1 MPDALL
7 AVLLPAFAAGV
18 VAVLATVAVE
28 RLGGTRGGI
37 LSSIPTTIVP
47 AALGIWGDGRDVEG
61 FQRAMHFV
69 PVGILLNAGYLLLWR
84 VVPARLGMIVH
95 RHLLAW
101 TVAVTLGAWLAAAL
115 AVASLEHLAD
125 PSPGEARIAGLVA
138 ALAGLALAVAANR
151 VRHPAPQGA
160 RRVGLPVLC
169 ARGAAAA
176 VAIGCAL
183 LLARAGL
190 PVASGI
196 ASVFPAIFTTV
207 MVATWIAQ
215 GPRVPTG
222 AVGPMML
229 GTLSVTAYALLA
241 AWLFPVMPA
250 GWAAAACWVAATGC
264 VSVPAYAWLSARAT
278 SGSTPATPR

>member
-1 MPDALL
+1 VPDALL

-28 RLGGTRGGI
+28 RLGGARGGV

-47 AALGIWGDGRDVEG
+47 AALGIWGDGTDPEG
-61 FQRAMHFV
+61 FRRAMHFV

-84 VVPARLGMIVH
+84 VVPGRLGMIVH

-101 TVAVTLGAWLAAAL
+101 TVIVALGAWLAAATS
-115 AVASLEHLAD
+115 VAALERMAA
-125 PSPGEARIAGLVA
+125 PSAGQARVAGFAA
-138 ALAGLALAVAANR
+138 ALAGLALAIAANR
-151 VRHPAPQGA
+151 VRHPAPAGS
-160 RRVGLPVLC
+160 RRVGVPVLL

-176 VAIGCAL
+176 AAIGCAL

-241 AWLFPVMPA
+241 AWLFPLIPA

>member
-28 RLGGTRGGI
+28 RLGGARGGV

-47 AALGIWGDGRDVEG
+47 AALGIWGDGTDPEG
-61 FQRAMHFV
+61 FRRAMHFV

-84 VVPARLGMIVH
+84 IVPGRLGMIVH

-101 TVAVTLGAWLAAAL
+101 TVAVALGAWLAAAT
-115 AVASLEHLAD
+115 AVAALERVAE
-125 PSPGEARIAGLVA
+125 PSPGQALVTGFAA

-151 VRHPAPQGA
+151 VRHPAPAGS
-160 RRVGLPVLC
+160 RRVGVPVLC

-176 VAIGCAL
+176 LAIGCAL
-183 LLARAGL
+183 LLARARL

-207 MVATWIAQ
+207 MVATWLAQ

-229 GTLSVTAYALLA
+229 GTLSVSAYAMLA
-241 AWLFPVMPA
+241 AWLFPRMPV
-250 GWAAAACWVAATGC
+250 GWAAATCWVAATSC